1 MSDLICHVAKVKA
14 ARSALSMAD
23 VIHFFKV
30 FNIPFEANAL
40 IKPKK
45 YLFNTLRNIFR
56 VSTFQQLFPNMA
68 IFSTVSISR
77 NHVQLARSLFRIE
90 RFDKIKKIYISH
102 AIKKTICETFKN
114 HALKITVTHTVRLR
128 AMRNTKKKT

>member
-14 ARSALSMAD
+14 ARS
-23 VIHFFKV
+23 V
-30 FNIPFEANAL
+30 FNIAFEANAL

-68 IFSTVSISR
+68 IFGTVFISR
-77 NHVQLARSLFRIE
+77 NHVQLARSLLRIE

-114 HALKITVTHTVRLR
+114 HGYSHCPTPSNAKYKEKDVRED
-128 AMRNTKKKT
+128 

>member
-30 FNIPFEANAL
+30 FNIPFEANVL

-45 YLFNTLRNIFR
+45 YLFNTLRNIFC
-56 VSTFQQLFPNMA
+56 VSTFQQLFPNTA
-68 IFSTVSISR
+68 IFSTVFISR

>member
-1 MSDLICHVAKVKA
+1 
-14 ARSALSMAD
+14 MAD

-68 IFSTVSISR
+68 IFSTVFISR
-77 NHVQLARSLFRIE
+77 NHVQLARSLLRIE

>member
-45 YLFNTLRNIFR
+45 YLFKTLSNIFR
-56 VSTFQQLFPNMA
+56 VSTFQQLFPNTA
-68 IFSTVSISR
+68 IFSTVFISR
-77 NHVQLARSLFRIE
+77 NHVQLARSLLRIE
-90 RFDKIKKIYISH
+90 RFDKTKRKYISH
-102 AIKKTICETFKN
+102 AIKKTICETFQN
-114 HALKITVTHTVRLR
+114 YALKITVTHTVRLR

>member
-23 VIHFFKV
+23 VIHFLKV

-56 VSTFQQLFPNMA
+56 VSTFQQLFPNTA
-68 IFSTVSISR
+68 IFSTVFISR
-77 NHVQLARSLFRIE
+77 NHVQLARSLLRIE
-90 RFDKIKKIYISH
+90 RFDKTKRKYIR
-102 AIKKTICETFKN
+102 TQ
-114 HALKITVTHTVRLR
+114 
-128 AMRNTKKKT
+128 

>member
-1 MSDLICHVAKVKA
+1 
-14 ARSALSMAD
+14 MAD

-56 VSTFQQLFPNMA
+56 VSTFQQLFPNTA
-68 IFSTVSISR
+68 IFSRVFISR
-77 NHVQLARSLFRIE
+77 DHVQLARFLLRIE
-90 RFDKIKKIYISH
+90 SFDKIFR
-102 AIKKTICETFKN
+102 TQ
-114 HALKITVTHTVRLR
+114 
-128 AMRNTKKKT
+128 

>member
-14 ARSALSMAD
+14 ARS
-23 VIHFFKV
+23 V
-30 FNIPFEANAL
+30 FNIAFEANAL

-68 IFSTVSISR
+68 IFGTVFISR
-77 NHVQLARSLFRIE
+77 NHVQLARSLLRIE

>member
-30 FNIPFEANAL
+30 FNIAFEANAL

-68 IFSTVSISR
+68 IFSTVFISR
-77 NHVQLARSLFRIE
+77 NHVQLARSLLRIE

-102 AIKKTICETFKN
+102 AIKKTICETFKSRFKN
-114 HALKITVTHTVRLR
+114 HGYSHCPTLL
-128 AMRNTKKKT
+128 

>member
-1 MSDLICHVAKVKA
+1 MPKSTRTIRKIANTFITVASGETYKVSDLICHVAKVKV

-45 YLFNTLRNIFR
+45 YLFNTLRNIFH
-56 VSTFQQLFPNMA
+56 VSTFQQLFPNTA
-68 IFSTVSISR
+68 IFSTVFISR
-77 NHVQLARSLFRIE
+77 NHVQLARSLLRIQ
-90 RFDKIKKIYISH
+90 RFDK
-102 AIKKTICETFKN
+102 
-114 HALKITVTHTVRLR
+114 
-128 AMRNTKKKT
+128 TKRK

>member
-1 MSDLICHVAKVKA
+1 MSDLICQVAKVKA

-30 FNIPFEANAL
+30 FNIAFEANAL

-68 IFSTVSISR
+68 IFSTVFIFVLCFES
-77 NHVQLARSLFRIE
+77 NAL
-90 RFDKIKKIYISH
+90 IKSKNIYISH